1 MGSVA
6 RAIRAALHLTRDAED
21 LLLRVDGYA
30 VSSRGDAS
38 VLRDGDVVHVSARDN
53 HAHGGPWPLSPAAAA
68 GAPAVTPDPNA
79 ATGKRPRAP
88 HDAPP
93 APLSPA
99 DPDPTRDPSDDP
111 EDAALAATA
120 PGTDPDSTRSRSA
133 RRKAL
138 KRARARCAKY
148 GTPMNVETRPSA
160 KKSAT
165 EEGKEEEAARRR
177 ARANKPTETR
187 AKKPTA
193 GARTGV
199 G

>member
-53 HAHGGPWPLSPAAAA
+53 HAHGGPWPLSPAAAV

-111 EDAALAATA
+111 EDAAFAATA
-120 PGTDPDSTRSRSA
+120 PGTDPVVDPKSKREAKSA
-133 RRKAL
+133 RGA
-138 KRARARCAKY
+138 RARAVRQVRHPDERRDA
-148 GTPMNVETRPSA
+148 PVR
-160 KKSAT
+160 
-165 EEGKEEEAARRR
+165 EEVSDGGGRRR
-177 ARANKPTETR
+177 RR
-187 AKKPTA
+187 R
-193 GARTGV
+193 GGGRGRTNLPRRERERERERERG
-199 G
+199 

>member
-53 HAHGGPWPLSPAAAA
+53 HAHGGPWPLSPAAAV

-111 EDAALAATA
+111 EDAAFAATA

-138 KRARARCAKY
+138 KRARAVRQVRHPDERRDAPVREEVSDGGGEGGGGGEAEGEGEQTY
-148 GTPMNVETRPSA
+148 RDEGEETYRGGSD
-160 KKSAT
+160 
-165 EEGKEEEAARRR
+165 G
-177 ARANKPTETR
+177 
-187 AKKPTA
+187 
-193 GARTGV
+193 G
-199 G
+199 